1 MKEARENCLI
11 KKKAQCQV
19 CQKRTY
25 VSEGVFKTMVG
36 ILITIADVRK
46 WNFKRIA
53 KWRFGE
59 GIEVERK
66 SVPC

>member
-1 MKEARENCLI
+1 
-11 KKKAQCQV
+11 
-19 CQKRTY
+19 
-25 VSEGVFKTMVG
+25 MVG